1 MFESLKKKLKLTSDK
16 IEENV
21 KEEAQE
27 ENNIEETPTPE
38 TETQKEEET
47 TKKKSGIFSFI
58 KEKTITE
65 KNIKDILWE
74 LELSLLESDV
84 AMDVTEQMIN
94 DIQEE
99 IVGTKIKRSN
109 DINKY
114 TQEAFKKSITKIL
127 DIPGKTMT
135 QQIEEKK
142 STGEPLI
149 VMFVGI
155 NGTGKTSTIAKIAK
169 YYQDKGYTPV
179 MAAGD
184 TFRAGAIE
192 QLTQHADNLG
202 VKIIKHQKGSD
213 PAAVAYDAVEHAKA
227 QGKELVLVDT
237 AGRMQTNSNLM
248 EEMIKIRKVVK
259 PDIIIFVGDSLT
271 GNDAVQQAKKFNE
284 DLQID
289 GIILTKTDADS
300 KGGAALSIGHVV
312 QKPILFLGMGQEY
325 DDIIEFYPEWMI
337 EQIFN

>member
-27 ENNIEETPTPE
+27 ENNIEETPTE
-38 TETQKEEET
+38 TEKEEKP
-47 TKKKSGIFSFI
+47 TKEQSGIFSFI

-65 KNIKDILWE
+65 KNLKDILWE

-94 DIQEE
+94 DIQKE

-142 STGEPLI
+142 STGTPLI

-202 VKIIKHQKGSD
+202 IKIIKHQKGSD

-227 QGKELVLVDT
+227 QQKELVLVDT

-271 GNDAVQQAKKFNE
+271 GNDAVQQAQKFNE

-325 DDIIEFYPEWMI
+325 DDLIEFYPEWMI